1 MDRHPFVTMAPMRVL
16 VTGGSGSLGSR
27 VVAELGRR
35 GHEARSAS
43 RRTGVDLATGEG
55 LAAAVAGV
63 DAVIHCATRPQS
75 PRQVDVDGT
84 GRLVAELSRQPLP
97 PHLVH
102 VSIVGCDRSPFP
114 YYRAKTEVE
123 HRLALWGRPVT
134 VVRATQFH
142 PFAAAV
148 AQLLTVGPAALSIGD
163 MAVQPAD
170 PSWVA
175 GRLVDVATGAAPPGF
190 SRATDLAGPDVLS
203 MGEIATML
211 RRHVGKPPPHVVRVP
226 PLGGV
231 MRSFSDRVTIP
242 TGHVEVGGQPFS
254 AWLDAQPP
262 RLPPLPR

>member
-1 MDRHPFVTMAPMRVL
+1 MVPMRVL

-35 GHEARSAS
+35 GHETRSGS
-43 RRTGVDLATGEG
+43 RRTGLDLATGAG

-63 DAVIHCATRPQS
+63 DAVVHCATRPQS
-75 PRQVDVDGT
+75 PLRVDVEGT
-84 GRLVAELSRQPLP
+84 GRLVAELSRQPVT
-97 PHLVH
+97 PHLVY

-123 HRLALWGRPVT
+123 ERLALWRRPVT

-148 AQLLTVGPAALSIGD
+148 ARLLTVGPAALSIGG

-170 PSWVA
+170 PTWVA
-175 GRLVDVATGAAPPGF
+175 SRLVDVATGARPRGF
-190 SRATDLAGPDVLS
+190 SRATDLAGPDVLT
-203 MGEIATML
+203 MGELSTLL
-211 RRHVGKPPPHVVRVP
+211 RRHVGKLPPHVVRVP

-231 MRSFSDRVTIP
+231 LRSFSERVTVP
-242 TGHVEVGGQPFS
+242 TGAVEIGGQPFTT
-254 AWLDAQPP
+254 WLDAQPS
-262 RLPPLPR
+262 RLTPLPR